1 MASSELMSAL
11 NRIKTGSGNSVSLD
25 KFIKKAEEKE
35 QLEKEA
41 LGLVD
46 MVVEDQYV
54 GEVVNL
60 VFDKAKV
67 QVNDYFK
74 KKVGGIPANCFLIA
88 TRMSPTSKKDVAE
101 MSAVEKED
109 FYYEED
115 NAVILLRVVD
125 SAMLAGEMDKE
136 RIVTEN
142 AASSQGKEVMWDE
155 SLLDPNIKQK
165 MSFSGLSCRVIG
177 TFFMEKNDRGN
188 YELKFGNDLS
198 NFYPNRS
205 LRVYKPSGDAL
216 SAIVNFGISESSSV
230 KFANVRYSSTNRKGR
245 GISDVAVRIDPK
257 DLIAQ
262 KTALFGMTRS
272 GKSNS
277 LKIIA
282 KSMYLLRH
290 TSGEKIGQLIF
301 DVNGEY
307 ANENVQDVNN
317 AGEAQALRNVWEVM
331 HNEKVG
337 SPKDVVTYGLMGN
350 AKDPKRI
357 LMKINFYNDELLQ
370 IGKDLIDEKLLSD
383 SNQNAVYI
391 KAFTSVQFEPL
402 SDLANSPGA
411 YNRELRKRLIYKTI
425 LFESGFKDE
434 NEGKVYAPTKKL
446 FSEKLI
452 HSMHLGIKDFEDL
465 NDSKQKELFKN
476 KSRYQEAAE
485 ILERYNTHG
494 SSYAE
499 LSRAFSA
506 LLAYTKDNNSTYE
519 DFEKDYVK
527 SSESGSRWLDVNT
540 SSLLETFAYKNAAKR
555 IKKATVYHDVKATNK
570 DYTDMIYDN
579 LANGCL
585 VIVDQALGDSE
596 LNKLAA
602 ERILRKIF
610 DNNNKVFSDALTPP
624 PILVYVEEAHNMLPK
639 GSEEDT
645 TNIWARTA
653 KEGAKFNLGMVY
665 STQEVSSIQ
674 KNILKSTANWF
685 ISHLNNKEEVRTLS
699 DYYDFSDFAASI
711 IQSEDKG
718 FIRMKTKSNRF
729 VVPIQVD
736 KFEITTMSQ
745 KEKKS

>member
-1 MASSELMSAL
+1 MSSSELLSAL
-11 NRIKTGSGNSVSLD
+11 SRIKTGSGSSVSLD
-25 KFIKKAEEKE
+25 KLVQKAQEKKDLEEN
-35 QLEKEA
+35 A

-46 MVVEDQYV
+46 MIVDDQYV

-67 QVNDYFK
+67 QVNDFFK
-74 KKVGGIPANCFLIA
+74 KRVGGIPANCFLIA
-88 TRMSPTSKKDVAE
+88 TRMSPNSKKMVSE
-101 MSAVEKED
+101 MSKEEKED
-109 FYYEED
+109 FYYEEE
-115 NAVILLRVVD
+115 NSVILLRVVD
-125 SAMLAGEMDKE
+125 SALLAGEMDKE

-142 AASSQGKEVMWDE
+142 AASSQGKAVMWDE
-155 SLLDPNIKQK
+155 SMIDPNIKQK

-177 TFFMEKNDRGN
+177 TFFMEENDKGA

-205 LRVYKPSGDAL
+205 LRVYKPSSEAL
-216 SAIVNFGISESSSV
+216 SAIVNFGINESSGV

-245 GISDVAVRIDPK
+245 GISDVAVRIDPN
-257 DLIAQ
+257 DLVAQ

-307 ANENVQDVNN
+307 ANENVQDVN
-317 AGEAQALRNVWEVM
+317 ASGQAQALRNVWEVK
-331 HNEKVG
+331 HNGHVG

-357 LMKINFYNDELLQ
+357 LMKINFYNEELIQ
-370 IGKDLIDEKLLSD
+370 IGKDLIDEKLVSD
-383 SNQNAVYI
+383 TNQNALYI
-391 KAFTSVQFEPL
+391 KSFTSVQFENLAEL
-402 SDLANSPGA
+402 SSSPGA

-425 LFESGFKDE
+425 LFDSGFKDE
-434 NEGKVYAPTKKL
+434 NDGKVYAPNKKL
-446 FSEKLI
+446 FSDKLI
-452 HSMHLGIKDFEDL
+452 TSMHLGIKDYEDL
-465 NDSKQKELFKN
+465 NDNKQKELAKN
-476 KSRYQEAAE
+476 LNRYREAAE
-485 ILERYNTHG
+485 ILERYNTNG
-494 SSYAE
+494 STYTE
-499 LSRAFSA
+499 LSRAFVA
-506 LLAYTKDNNSTYE
+506 LVAYTKDNNSTYE

-527 SSESGSRWLDVNT
+527 SSDSGSRWLDVNT

-570 DYTDMIYDN
+570 DYTDMIYDD
-579 LANGCL
+579 LALGRL

-610 DNNNKVFSDALTPP
+610 ENNNKVFSDALTPP
-624 PILVYVEEAHNMLPK
+624 PVLVYIEEAHNMLPK

-685 ISHLNNKEEVRTLS
+685 ISHLNNKEELRTLS
-699 DYYDFSDFAASI
+699 DYYDFSDFAESI

-736 KFEITTMSQ
+736 KFEINVEN
-745 KEKKS
+745 K

>member
-1 MASSELMSAL
+1 MSSSELKSAL
-11 NRIKTGSGNSVSLD
+11 SRLRTGSGNSISLD
-25 KFIKKAEEKE
+25 GLLKKAEQQEKI
-35 QLEKEA
+35 EKSA

-46 MVVEDQYV
+46 MIVEEQYV

-60 VFDKAKV
+60 VFDKAKI

-88 TRMSPTSKKDVAE
+88 TRMSHKSKENVE
-101 MSAVEKED
+101 QMSAQEKEE

-115 NAVILLRVVD
+115 NSVILLRVVD

-155 SLLDPNIKQK
+155 SMIDPNIKNK

-177 TFFMEKNDRGN
+177 TFFMEDNGKGGF
-188 YELKFGNDLS
+188 ELKFGNDLS

-205 LRVYKPSGDAL
+205 LRVFKPSGDAL
-216 SAIVNFGISESSSV
+216 SAIVNFGINENSGV

-245 GISDVAVRIDPK
+245 GISDVAVRIDPN
-257 DLIAQ
+257 DLVAQ

-307 ANENVQDVNN
+307 ANENVQDVN
-317 AGEAQALRNVWEVM
+317 ASGEAQALRNVWEVK
-331 HNEKVG
+331 HNEQVG

-357 LMKINFYNDELLQ
+357 LMKINFYNEELIQ
-370 IGKDLIDEKLLSD
+370 IGKDLIDEKLVSD
-383 SNQNAVYI
+383 TNQNAQYI
-391 KAFTSVQFEPL
+391 KSFTSVQFESLADL
-402 SDLANSPGA
+402 SSSPGA

-425 LFESGFKDE
+425 LFDSGFKDE
-434 NEGKVYAPTKKL
+434 NDGKVYAPNKKL
-446 FSEKLI
+446 FSDKLI
-452 HSMHLGIKDFEDL
+452 TSMHLGIKDFEDL
-465 NDSKQKELFKN
+465 NDNKQKELSKN
-476 KSRYQEAAE
+476 LNRYREAAE
-485 ILERYNTHG
+485 VLERYNTNG
-494 SSYAE
+494 STYAE
-499 LSRAFSA
+499 LSRAFAA

-570 DYTDMIYDN
+570 DYTDMIYDD
-579 LANGCL
+579 LALGRL

-610 DNNNKVFSDALTPP
+610 ENNNKVFSDALTPP
-624 PILVYVEEAHNMLPK
+624 PILVYIEEAHNMLPK

-685 ISHLNNKEEVRTLS
+685 ISHLNNKEELRTLS

-736 KFEITTMSQ
+736 KFEINVEG
-745 KEKKS
+745 K

>member
-1 MASSELMSAL
+1 MASSELRSAL
-11 NRIKTGSGNSVSLD
+11 SRVKSGSGNSVSLESLM
-25 KFIKKAEEKE
+25 KKVEKKKEVEEN
-35 QLEKEA
+35 A

-46 MVVEDQYV
+46 MIVEDQYV

-67 QVNDYFK
+67 QVNDYYK
-74 KKVGGIPANCFLIA
+74 KKVAGIPANCFLIA
-88 TRMSPTSKKDVAE
+88 TRMSPKSKEMVAGMSEQEKDE
-101 MSAVEKED
+101 

-115 NAVILLRVVD
+115 NSVVLLRVVD

-142 AASSQGKEVMWDE
+142 AASSQGKSVMWDE
-155 SLLDPNIKQK
+155 SMIDPNVKQK
-165 MSFSGLSCRVIG
+165 MGFSGLSCRVVG
-177 TFFMEKNDRGN
+177 TFFMEENGKGG

-205 LRVYKPSGDAL
+205 LRVYKPSENAL
-216 SAIVNFGISESSSV
+216 SAIVNFGISESSGV

-245 GISDVAVRIDPK
+245 GISDVAVRIDPN
-257 DLIAQ
+257 DLVAQ

-307 ANENVQDVNN
+307 ANENVQDIN
-317 AGEAQALRNVWEVM
+317 AAGQAQALRNVWEVK
-331 HNEKVG
+331 HNDQMG

-357 LMKINFYNDELLQ
+357 LMKINFYNEELIQ
-370 IGKDLIDEKLLSD
+370 IGKDLIDEKLVSD
-383 SNQNAVYI
+383 TNQNAQYI
-391 KAFTSVQFEPL
+391 KSFTSVQFESL
-402 SDLANSPGA
+402 ADLASSPGA

-425 LFESGFKDE
+425 LFDSGFKDE
-434 NEGKVYAPTKKL
+434 NDGKVYAPNKKL
-446 FSEKLI
+446 FSDKLI
-452 HSMHLGIKDFEDL
+452 ASMHLGIKDYEDL
-465 NDSKQKELFKN
+465 NDNKQKELGKN
-476 KSRYQEAAE
+476 LNRYREGAE
-485 ILERYNTHG
+485 VLERYNTNG
-494 SSYAE
+494 STYAE
-499 LSRAFSA
+499 LSRAFAA

-527 SSESGSRWLDVNT
+527 SSDSGSRWLDVNT

-570 DYTDMIYDN
+570 DYTDMIYDD
-579 LANGCL
+579 LAQGRL

-610 DNNNKVFSDALTPP
+610 ENNNKVFSDALTPP
-624 PILVYVEEAHNMLPK
+624 PVLVYIEEAHNMLPK

-685 ISHLNNKEEVRTLS
+685 ISHLNNKEELRTLS

-711 IQSEDKG
+711 LQSEDKG

-736 KFEITTMSQ
+736 KFEINVDS
-745 KEKKS
+745 K

>member
-1 MASSELMSAL
+1 MSSSELLSAL
-11 NRIKTGSGNSVSLD
+11 SRIKTGSGSSVSLE
-25 KFIKKAEEKE
+25 KLVQKAQEKKELEEN
-35 QLEKEA
+35 A

-46 MVVEDQYV
+46 MIVEDQYV

-67 QVNDYFK
+67 QVNDFFK

-88 TRMSPTSKKDVAE
+88 TRMSPDSKKMVSE
-101 MSAVEKED
+101 MSEKDKED
-109 FYYEED
+109 FYYEEE
-115 NAVILLRVVD
+115 NSVVLLRVVD
-125 SAMLAGEMDKE
+125 SAILAGEMDKE

-142 AASSQGKEVMWDE
+142 AASSQGKPVMWDE
-155 SLLDPNIKQK
+155 SMIDPNIKQK

-177 TFFMEKNDRGN
+177 TFFMEENGKGG

-205 LRVYKPSGDAL
+205 LRVYKPSNDAL
-216 SAIVNFGISESSSV
+216 SAIVNFGINENSGV

-245 GISDVAVRIDPK
+245 GISDVAVRIDPN
-257 DLIAQ
+257 DLVAQ

-307 ANENVQDVNN
+307 ANENVQDVNA
-317 AGEAQALRNVWEVM
+317 AGQAQALRNVWEVK
-331 HNEKVG
+331 HNGHVG

-357 LMKINFYNDELLQ
+357 LMKINFYNEELIQ
-370 IGKDLIDEKLLSD
+370 IGKDLIDEKLISD
-383 SNQNAVYI
+383 TNQNALYI
-391 KAFTSVQFEPL
+391 KSFTSVQFENL
-402 SDLANSPGA
+402 SDLSSSPGA

-425 LFESGFKDE
+425 LFDSGFKDE
-434 NEGKVYAPTKKL
+434 NDGKVYAPNKKL
-446 FSEKLI
+446 FSDKLI
-452 HSMHLGIKDFEDL
+452 TSMHLGIKDYEDL
-465 NDSKQKELFKN
+465 NDNKQKELAKN
-476 KSRYQEAAE
+476 LNRYREAAE
-485 ILERYNTHG
+485 ILERYNTNG
-494 SSYAE
+494 STYTE
-499 LSRAFSA
+499 LSRAFAA
-506 LLAYTKDNNSTYE
+506 LVAYTKDNNSTYE

-527 SSESGSRWLDVNT
+527 SSDSGSRWLDVNT

-570 DYTDMIYDN
+570 DYTDMIYDD
-579 LANGCL
+579 LSLGRL

-610 DNNNKVFSDALTPP
+610 ENNNKIFSDALTPP
-624 PILVYVEEAHNMLPK
+624 PVLVYIEEAHNMLPK

-685 ISHLNNKEEVRTLS
+685 ISHLNNKEELRTLS

-736 KFEITTMSQ
+736 KFEINVDN
-745 KEKKS
+745 KK

>member
-1 MASSELMSAL
+1 MSSSELLSAL
-11 NRIKTGSGNSVSLD
+11 SRMKTGSGNSISLD
-25 KFIKKAEEKE
+25 KLVQKAQEKKELEEN
-35 QLEKEA
+35 A

-46 MVVEDQYV
+46 MIVDDQYV

-67 QVNDYFK
+67 QVNDFYK
-74 KKVGGIPANCFLIA
+74 RKVGGIPANCFLIA
-88 TRMSPTSKKDVAE
+88 TRMSPESKKMVAG
-101 MSAVEKED
+101 MSDAEKED
-109 FYYEED
+109 FYYEEE
-115 NAVILLRVVD
+115 NSVVLLRVVD
-125 SAMLAGEMDKE
+125 SVMLAGEMDKE

-142 AASSQGKEVMWDE
+142 AASSQGKPVMWDE
-155 SLLDPNIKQK
+155 SMIDPNIKQK

-177 TFFMEKNDRGN
+177 TFFMEDNGRGG

-205 LRVYKPSGDAL
+205 LRVYKPSNDAL
-216 SAIVNFGISESSSV
+216 SAIVNFGINESSGV

-245 GISDVAVRIDPK
+245 GISDVAVRIDPN
-257 DLIAQ
+257 DLVAQ

-307 ANENVQDVNN
+307 ANENVQDVNA
-317 AGEAQALRNVWEVM
+317 AGQAQALRNVWEVK
-331 HNEKVG
+331 HNEKMG

-357 LMKINFYNDELLQ
+357 LMKINFYNEELIQ
-370 IGKDLIDEKLLSD
+370 IGKDLIDEKLVSD
-383 SNQNAVYI
+383 TNQNALYI
-391 KAFTSVQFEPL
+391 KSFTSVQFENLADL
-402 SDLANSPGA
+402 SNSPGA

-425 LFESGFKDE
+425 LFDSGFKDE
-434 NEGKVYAPTKKL
+434 NDGKVYAPNKKL
-446 FSEKLI
+446 FSDKLI
-452 HSMHLGIKDFEDL
+452 TSMHLGIKDYEEL
-465 NDSKQKELFKN
+465 NDNKQKDLAKHLN
-476 KSRYQEAAE
+476 RYREAAE
-485 ILERYNTHG
+485 ILERYNTNG
-494 SSYAE
+494 STYTE

-506 LLAYTKDNNSTYE
+506 LVAYTKDNNSTYE

-527 SSESGSRWLDVNT
+527 SSDSGSRWLDVNT

-570 DYTDMIYDN
+570 DYTDMIYDD
-579 LANGCL
+579 LAHGKL

-610 DNNNKVFSDALTPP
+610 ENNNKVFSDALTPP
-624 PILVYVEEAHNMLPK
+624 PVLIYIEEAHNMLPK

-685 ISHLNNKEEVRTLS
+685 ISHLNNKEELRTLS

-711 IQSEDKG
+711 LQSEDKG

-736 KFEITTMSQ
+736 KFEINVDS
-745 KEKKS
+745 K